1 MAEKSQYTESN
12 TEFKRNGNSLYNG
25 EFVSFL
31 LQNDFFNKIFQSDYR
46 CQEEFID
53 FYPTWIQ
60 SSELNNVQGLDTF
73 NYRFPSVGV
82 TQSLDEFHY
91 FIFEHGLKL
100 RMFKGEY
107 PYNRDVHPFEWND
120 FIDNRSL
127 EKGDAVVSCS
137 LVVPDTSIKKQL
149 KCLIKHMN

>member
-1 MAEKSQYTESN
+1 M
-12 TEFKRNGNSLYNG
+12 
-25 EFVSFL
+25 
-31 LQNDFFNKIFQSDYR
+31 
-46 CQEEFID
+46 
-53 FYPTWIQ
+53 
-60 SSELNNVQGLDTF
+60 QGLDTF

-120 FIDNRSL
+120 FIDNRPL
-127 EKGDAVVSCS
+127 EKGDAVVQ
-137 LVVPDTSIKKQL
+137 VVL
-149 KCLIKHMN
+149 